1 MNKRDLLADLEI
13 VESMNRCLE
22 KDYVREEILPH
33 ALKRAIAAEEEVER
47 LKKQLQ
53 ASRDSVY
60 GISCEADEARCER
73 NELKVQVERL
83 SKVIGS
89 QKFEIDALDLE
100 IEYLEEETKKVE
112 RLQALLQDSLKTMQ
126 WEYENLPDDMIEA
139 LESGDRLLIM
149 DALEL
154 TLDEEEES

>member
-1 MNKRDLLADLEI
+1 MNKRDLKADLELI
-13 VESMNRCLE
+13 ESMNKHFVE
-22 KDYVREEILPH
+22 ESGDFVREEILPH

-126 WEYENLPDDMIEA
+126 EAVNDIDCEYPQTARIGLEKAIQRIQEGMENE
-139 LESGDRLLIM
+139 
-149 DALEL
+149 
-154 TLDEEEES
+154 

>member
-83 SKVIGS
+83 R
-89 QKFEIDALDLE
+89 
-100 IEYLEEETKKVE
+100 EENE
-112 RLQALLQDSLKTMQ
+112 RLTKSVANWQ
-126 WEYENLPDDMIEA
+126 WYAIKHLEAERKFGEAMRELERIVDYGDGYAVDMAMAAIQRIQEGIS
-139 LESGDRLLIM
+139 E
-149 DALEL
+149 
-154 TLDEEEES
+154 